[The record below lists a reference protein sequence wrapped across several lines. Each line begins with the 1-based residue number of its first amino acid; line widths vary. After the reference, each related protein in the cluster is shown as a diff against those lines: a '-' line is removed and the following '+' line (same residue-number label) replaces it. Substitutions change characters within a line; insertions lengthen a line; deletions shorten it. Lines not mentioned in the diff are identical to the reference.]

1 VPFFL
6 QAALWLRRF
15 APDLPVAFGV
25 SPFTTDDELTA
36 ALRTGGDRRFWGTRG
51 RVEDGALIA
60 EGSDVRFPL
69 VRESLR
75 YARRARVALT
85 IPGTKCI
92 ELAALGVPTIVCV
105 PVNAPELIVV
115 NGPLTYLDRIPL
127 AGVPLKRLVIS
138 QLGHRYPMLAQ
149 PNMDAGVQLMPELR
163 SALMPGHVA
172 RVVVD
177 YAADDEARRSAA
189 ERLGALYA
197 ADRGASQR
205 MAASLL
211 AVASRA

>member
-1 VPFFL
+1 
-6 QAALWLRRF
+6 
-15 APDLPVAFGV
+15 
-25 SPFTTDDELTA
+25 
-36 ALRTGGDRRFWGTRG
+36 
-51 RVEDGALIA
+51 
-60 EGSDVRFPL
+60 

-115 NGPLTYLDRIPL
+115 NGPLTYLDRVPL
-127 AGVPLKRLVIS
+127 AGVPLKRLLIN
-138 QLGHRYPMLAQ
+138 QLGHRFPTLAQ
-149 PNMDAGVQLMPELR
+149 PNIDAGIPLMPELR
-163 SALMPGHVA
+163 GALMPGHVA

-197 ADRGASQR
+197 ADRGASER